1 MSPSIRPTR
10 WPAWASAAATFAAMV
25 DFPTPPLPLDTAIAR
40 PRCGIATGVGGGG
53 TAPGAGRG
61 VAAAR
66 VPPGSTTLM
75 RTAVTP
81 CTACA
86 ALRASRA
93 REAGSSRVSWNVKVT
108 APASSTTRSRTI
120 PADTTSWA
128 RRGFCTVASAAAT
141 RSRRTLGGGAGTGR
155 NVPARPGGGQRP
167 RLLDDDRPV
176 HHLPAEHPVEIGK
189 RPGSVERPAESA
201 GRRRIGTACSVVEG
215 DLMPV
220 GAGPRPG
227 DRAAYAD
234 GVLHRREEVVADGD
248 GHGGGRAAARTAA
261 GDPLLWRRGPVT
273 GDERRHKRHPQH
285 DRSHDSL
292 LPRRSLRG
300 RPPPFHAP
308 TVGVVLDAEQ
318 AAQRRLLVQ
327 PDEQVGN
334 EQE

>member
-66 VPPGSTTLM
+66 APPGSTTLM

-81 CTACA
+81 FTACA

-120 PADTTSWA
+120 PAATTSWA
-128 RRGFCTVASAAAT
+128 RRGFCTAASAAST
-141 RSRRTLGGGAGTGR
+141 RSRRILEAGTGR
-155 NVPARPGGGQRP
+155 NVPARRGGGQRP

-176 HHLPAEHPVEIGK
+176 HHLPAEHPIEVGVGA
-189 RPGSVERPAESA
+189 GSTERPAESA
-201 GRRRIGTACSVVEG
+201 GRQRIGAGRPVVEG
-215 DLMPV
+215 DLMLV
-220 GAGPRPG
+220 DAGPRPRDG
-227 DRAAYAD
+227 AAHAD

-248 GHGGGRAAARTAA
+248 G
-261 GDPLLWRRGPVT
+261 
-273 GDERRHKRHPQH
+273 
-285 DRSHDSL
+285 
-292 LPRRSLRG
+292 
-300 RPPPFHAP
+300 
-308 TVGVVLDAEQ
+308 
-318 AAQRRLLVQ
+318 
-327 PDEQVGN
+327 
-334 EQE
+334 